1 MADDE
6 ENDPTAPFNELEAF
20 DSLFQALKWKQ
31 IKKRI
36 PICFKKTLSNRYFFA
51 NFVYLVS
58 RDFIQSIEIEKKCE
72 FQSVLCHWYYGYRFS
87 STTRWW
93 MGFHRM

>member
-20 DSLFQALKWKQ
+20 DSIFYAFKWKQ

-36 PICFKKTLSNRYFFA
+36 PVCFKKTLRNRYFFA
-51 NFVYLVS
+51 NLVYLVS
-58 RDFIQSIEIEKKCE
+58 QHLIKGYF
-72 FQSVLCHWYYGYRFS
+72 YY
-87 STTRWW
+87 
-93 MGFHRM
+93 

>member
-20 DSLFQALKWKQ
+20 DSIFQALKWKQ
-31 IKKRI
+31 IEKRI
-36 PICFKKTLSNRYFFA
+36 PICLVKTFQNRYFFA

-58 RDFIQSIEIEKKCE
+58 KYS
-72 FQSVLCHWYYGYRFS
+72 
-87 STTRWW
+87 
-93 MGFHRM
+93 

>member
-20 DSLFQALKWKQ
+20 HSLWQALKWKQ

-36 PICFKKTLSNRYFFA
+36 PICFKKTIRNRYFLA
-51 NFVYLVS
+51 NLVYLV
-58 RDFIQSIEIEKKCE
+58 RIKNLIKMK
-72 FQSVLCHWYYGYRFS
+72 LYL
-87 STTRWW
+87 
-93 MGFHRM
+93 